1 MHHQRQW
8 PAWGTYFFICPYE
21 EEQLWNVKK
30 YVSQV
35 GNNFSAVS

>member
-35 GNNFSAVS
+35 GNNFSAAS